1 MFVVFFLV
9 LFNAVLVY
17 SNDPGCKRYS
27 WIFGYYCNSGCYL
40 GSDNQCYLCSNSL
53 DNCESCY
60 WNDYDKASCGT
71 CSNGYYRY
79 LSDHHY
85 ICKECSDSLDNCEN
99 CYWNDYDKASCG
111 TCSNGYYRYLSDH
124 HYICK
129 ECSYFLD
136 GCESCYRNGYDK
148 MSCGTCSDG
157 YYRYETDVN
166 YICKKIGLSVD
177 NPFLCKTLVVFD
189 DVRFVGLIM
198 ELGEF
203 GSLSS
208 VLKRT
213 KVLQKHIAVSVIA
226 QIIIALDYLHENK
239 IVYRDLKTD
248 NIVITRG
255 GWIKLIDF
263 GYAAHCR
270 NKRNTVCGTIQYLA
284 PELILGKPYDMKIDV
299 WSLGILSFELFFGY
313 SYFKQT
319 ESYATMWNILN
330 KDIEIPLQNQTII
343 AFLNKTLIRNP
354 RKRCS
359 VHDLYFD
366 DLFIGINW
374 EKYKKEKGFNP
385 CVVFT
390 KEQKDITKS
399 WSSGRRL
406 NWKECLKDAD
416 ESVLAIV
423 NPILHDM

>member
-1 MFVVFFLV
+1 MIV
-9 LFNAVLVY
+9 LH
-17 SNDPGCKRYS
+17 K
-27 WIFGYYCNSGCYL
+27 IKQKYL
-40 GSDNQCYLCSNSL
+40 GKSQKLIPFKLIGEGPESTIFAALYKTKFVALKVIHKYLL
-53 DNCESCY
+53 DEQ
-60 WNDYDKASCGT
+60 KAL
-71 CSNGYYRY
+71 Y
-79 LSDHHY
+79 LLNE
-85 ICKECSDSLDNCEN
+85 KE
-99 CYWNDYDKASCG
+99 
-111 TCSNGYYRYLSDH
+111 
-124 HYICK
+124 
-129 ECSYFLD
+129 
-136 GCESCYRNGYDK
+136 
-148 MSCGTCSDG
+148 
-157 YYRYETDVN
+157 
-166 YICKKIGLSVD
+166 IGLSVD

-284 PELILGKPYDMKIDV
+284 PELILGKPYDMKID
-299 WSLGILSFELFFGY
+299 
-313 SYFKQT
+313 QT

-359 VHDLYFD
+359 IHDLYFD

-385 CVVFT
+385 CVV
-390 KEQKDITKS
+390 
-399 WSSGRRL
+399 RL